1 MTPVQNPIANRLT
14 GKVILITGA
23 ASGIG
28 AAIAQRCRA
37 EGGKIVCADHNAQA
51 VRTLAAEL
59 GEDAC
64 AVECD
69 VTDIDAARNAVEMA
83 RQAFGRL
90 DGLVHNAAAPS
101 TDGTV
106 ADLDPAAW
114 RLEIDVS
121 LTGAFLISKF
131 AVPLMISGG
140 GGSIV
145 LIASQFARVAT
156 GKSVAYCAA
165 KAGLVHLAKAMA
177 VDHASQGIRV
187 NSLSPGAVAT
197 TRLLKRWPTLTAADT
212 GLGPLHLLGRIARPD
227 EIAAAAA
234 FLLSSDASFVTG
246 TDMLVDGGYAV
257 R

>member
-131 AVPLMISGG
+131 AVPLMISGDVEII
-140 GGSIV
+140 S
-145 LIASQFARVAT
+145 
-156 GKSVAYCAA
+156 
-165 KAGLVHLAKAMA
+165 LAML
-177 VDHASQGIRV
+177 
-187 NSLSPGAVAT
+187 SLSASA
-197 TRLLKRWPTLTAADT
+197 L
-212 GLGPLHLLGRIARPD
+212 RPS
-227 EIAAAAA
+227 I
-234 FLLSSDASFVTG
+234 SFP
-246 TDMLVDGGYAV
+246 
-257 R
+257 

>member
-1 MTPVQNPIANRLT
+1 MPAQDRIAGRLA

-28 AAIAQRCRA
+28 AAIAQRCRH
-37 EGGKIVCADHNAQA
+37 EGGKVVCADHDAPA
-51 VRTLAAEL
+51 VKALAAKL
-59 GEDAC
+59 GPDAL

-69 VTDIDAARNAVEMA
+69 ITDIDAARYAVEAA
-83 RQAFGRL
+83 RQRFGRL

-131 AVPLMISGG
+131 AVPLIGASG

-145 LIASQFARVAT
+145 LIGSQFARVAT

-165 KAGLVHLAKAMA
+165 KAALVHLAKAMA
-177 VDHASQGIRV
+177 VDHA
-187 NSLSPGAVAT
+187 A
-197 TRLLKRWPTLTAADT
+197 
-212 GLGPLHLLGRIARPD
+212 
-227 EIAAAAA
+227 
-234 FLLSSDASFVTG
+234 
-246 TDMLVDGGYAV
+246 
-257 R
+257 